1 MDVYVASRF
10 AVYCCLSVGI
20 WGGGLSGL
28 QKCQLRLMTVAV
40 SIAVA
45 GEGVCVQGGAGDL
58 MPLAP
63 GGSDNDAGWQGARV
77 L

>member
-1 MDVYVASRF
+1 M
-10 AVYCCLSVGI
+10 
-20 WGGGLSGL
+20 
-28 QKCQLRLMTVAV
+28 AV

-45 GEGVCVQGGAGDL
+45 GEGVCVQGGGGDF

>member
-1 MDVYVASRF
+1 
-10 AVYCCLSVGI
+10 
-20 WGGGLSGL
+20 
-28 QKCQLRLMTVAV
+28 MTVAV

-45 GEGVCVQGGAGDL
+45 GEGVCVQGGGGDF